1 MDQEL
6 YDLIT
11 RAKQGD
17 KRAFESLVNR
27 YKRNVYYQ
35 AYGMLNDV
43 MEAEDV
49 LQEAFIKAYFS
60 LKELDSIYAFTSWL
74 SRIVYHLCYDRLQ
87 KRKKVKTIVIDWLD
101 KRNKQ
106 PIDSDSLIEQKQLQ
120 IDLHQ
125 AMQSLSS
132 EHRAVLLLR
141 EIQGLSY
148 KEIAKI
154 MRVPEGT
161 VKSRIHA
168 ARLALRNALKK
179 RGDQDGAY

>member
-11 RAKQGD
+11 RAKHGD
-17 KRAFESLVNR
+17 KKAFESLVKR

-60 LKELDSIYAFTSWL
+60 LKDLDSIYAFTSWL

-87 KRKKVKTIVIDWLD
+87 RREKEKTIVIDWLD
-101 KRNKQ
+101 IRNNQ
-106 PIDSDSLIEQKQLQ
+106 ADESANPIEQKQLQ

-125 AMQSLSS
+125 AMQSLSP

-148 KEIAKI
+148 KEIAEI

-161 VKSRIHA
+161 IKSRIHT
-168 ARLALRNALKK
+168 ARLALRSVLKK
-179 RGDQDGAY
+179 RGDQDESY